1 MYNKMKINKIYL
13 EIGILVG
20 MLILISGSVSAFAV
34 SSAYWK
40 GNPITI
46 YPGETRDIQV
56 ILQNMAG
63 TEDIRAKGVILEG
76 FEIAQIT
83 DPEDVYLVP
92 LGGKTTVNIRLSIP
106 EDAEVED
113 EYSLR
118 VSFTTMATE
127 SAGPLGFGS
136 GVERTFPV
144 IVIKEPTPETASWII
159 YLAVGI
165 LVALMI
171 VFFVLR
177 KKRKGK

>member
-1 MYNKMKINKIYL
+1 MKINKRYL

-20 MLILISGSVSAFAV
+20 ILIFVSGSVSAFAV

-46 YPGETRDIQV
+46 YPGETQNIQV

-76 FEIAQIT
+76 SEIAQIT
-83 DPEDVYLVP
+83 DAENIYFVP
-92 LGGKTTVNIRLSIP
+92 LGGKTAVNIRVSIP

-113 EYSLR
+113 EYNLR
-118 VSFTTMATE
+118 VSFTTITSEAT
-127 SAGPLGFGS
+127 GPIGFSS

-144 IVIKEPTPETASWII
+144 IVVKEPRPETAPWII

-171 VFFVLR
+171 VVFVSR
-177 KKRKGK
+177 KKRKSR

>member
-1 MYNKMKINKIYL
+1 MKINKRYL

-20 MLILISGSVSAFAV
+20 ILFFISGSVSAFAV

-46 YPGETRDIQV
+46 YPGETQNIQI

-63 TEDIRAKGVILEG
+63 TEDISAKGVILEG
-76 FEIAQIT
+76 FEIAEIT
-83 DPEDVYLVP
+83 DAEDVYLVP
-92 LGGKTTVNIRLSIP
+92 LGGKTTVNIRVSIP

-127 SAGPLGFGS
+127 SAGPIGFSS

-144 IVIKEPTPETASWII
+144 IVVQEPRPETPLWII

-171 VFFVLR
+171 VVFVSR
-177 KKRKGK
+177 KKRAGK